1 VLNRAIR
8 IDSAN
13 IKSGST
19 TLDRAVFVL
28 VHGIADLIRCVE
40 FRSDG
45 QDSPITFRRAS
56 FADKTFGLNEINL
69 SSISGLI

>member
-19 TLDRAVFVL
+19 ILDRAVSVP
-28 VHGIADLIRCVE
+28 VHGIADLIRRVE

-56 FADKTFGLNEINL
+56 LLIRP
-69 SSISGLI
+69 SG